1 MTYTDFRTLMG
12 ELTSQ
17 NKSTGEDQSETRV
30 SFSILNHQRMKRLD
44 KKGKIS
50 DKHIETI
57 KNLNTPIKW
66 TALTE
71 SWCGDAAQILPYL
84 NKIALLNDN
93 IELEILLR
101 DENLELMD
109 AHLTNGGRAIPKI
122 IATDVKSNTFITDYG
137 PRPSIATKMV
147 NDFKTAHG
155 TVTPELKKD
164 LQIWY
169 TKNKGENIVDDIL
182 ANFF

>member
-1 MTYTDFRTLMG
+1 MTYTEFRDLMA
-12 ELTSQ
+12 EMASQ

-30 SFSILNHQRMKRLD
+30 NFSILNHQRMKRLD

-50 DKHIETI
+50 DSHLETI
-57 KNLNTPIKW
+57 KKLNTPVKW

-109 AHLTNGGRAIPKI
+109 LHLTNGGRAIPKI
-122 IATDVKSNTFITDYG
+122 IASDLNTNIVIDSYG

-147 NDFKTAHG
+147 NDFKAEYG

-164 LQIWY
+164 LQVWY
-169 TKNKGENIVDDIL
+169 TKDKGENIVEDL
-182 ANFF
+182 VAKFF

>member
-1 MTYTDFRTLMG
+1 MTYTDFRTLMND
-12 ELTSQ
+12 LAAQ

-30 SFSILNHQRMKRLD
+30 NFSILNHQRMKRLD

-50 DKHIETI
+50 DVHLETI
-57 KNLNTPIKW
+57 KKLDTPVKW

-122 IATDVKSNTFITDYG
+122 IASNLDSNTVIANYG
-137 PRPSIATKMV
+137 PRPTIATKMV
-147 NDFKTAHG
+147 DDFKAEHGAVTAD
-155 TVTPELKKD
+155 LKKD

-169 TKNKGENIVDDIL
+169 TKNKGENIVEDLI
-182 ANFF
+182 AKFF